1 MAEVLA
7 PLRPELDIM
16 PSPAP
21 EQPGLLMRDPYRY
34 SDAVIIVPPLLAQTL
49 VLFDGEHTDADLKV
63 LLTRATGDIVRAADI
78 ARDLIKVLEESGF
91 LQSNRFFD
99 VCDRKRREFA
109 EAEIREPA
117 HAGSGYPDDAEE
129 LSAKLAEYGADPET
143 SGVDS
148 LVAIAAPHVSPEGG
162 FKSYGA
168 AYRRL
173 NPSYADKTF
182 VILGTSHYGEPE
194 KFGLTRKPYQTPF
207 GAIETDRTLVD
218 RLEQQAADAIEMEDY
233 CHSSEHSIEFQ
244 CVFLA
249 HVLGTTD
256 FKILPILCGPLAES
270 LYTGKAPESNDSV
283 RGFFDAL
290 GELADTRRKDIIWV
304 LGIDMA
310 HIGRRY
316 GDPTAA
322 LADQGHMM
330 EVRERDVDR
339 LARVCAGD
347 AEGFFDLVHP
357 NRDDLRWC
365 GYSPVYTF
373 LSAVKGV
380 EGKVLNYEQW
390 NIDEESVV
398 SFAGVEFRE
407 SGSSAG

>member
-7 PLRPELDIM
+7 PLRHELDIM
-16 PSPAP
+16 PSPMP

-63 LLTRATGDIVRAADI
+63 LLTRVTGDIIRAADI
-78 ARDLIKVLEESGF
+78 ARDFIKALEESGF
-91 LQSNRFFD
+91 LQSPRFFD
-99 VCDRKRREFA
+99 LCGRKRREFA
-109 EAEIREPA
+109 AAETREAA
-117 HAGSGYPDDAEE
+117 HSGNGYPDNAEE
-129 LSAKLAEYGADPET
+129 LSAKLNDYGVEPET
-143 SGVDS
+143 SGAGS
-148 LVAIAAPHVSPEGG
+148 LLALAAPHVSPEGG
-162 FKSYGA
+162 FNSYAA

-173 NPSYADKTF
+173 NPSYAGKTF

-207 GAIETDRTLVD
+207 GAIETDRALVD
-218 RLEQQAADAIEMEDY
+218 RLEKQAANAIEMEDY

-249 HVLGTTD
+249 HVLGTTR

-270 LYTGKAPESNDSV
+270 LHSGKAPESNDSV

-290 GELADTRRKDIIWV
+290 AELADSRRKDLIWV

-316 GDPTAA
+316 GDQTAA
-322 LADQGHMM
+322 NANQGRMI

-339 LARVCAGD
+339 LERVCAGD
-347 AEGFFDLVHP
+347 AEGFFELVHP
-357 NRDDLRWC
+357 NQDDLRWC
-365 GYSPVYTF
+365 GYSPMYTF

-380 EGKVLNYEQW
+380 EGKLLSYEQW
-390 NIDEESVV
+390 NIDEASVV
-398 SFAGVEFRE
+398 SFGGVEFRE
-407 SGSSAG
+407 AGLE

>member
-34 SDAVIIVPPLLAQTL
+34 SDAMIIVPPVLAQTL

-63 LLTRATGDIVRAADI
+63 LLTRVTGDILRAADI
-78 ARDLIKVLEESGF
+78 ARDFIQALEESGF
-91 LQSNRFFD
+91 LQSPRFFD
-99 VCDRKRREFA
+99 LCDRKRREFA
-109 EAEIREPA
+109 EADIREPA
-117 HAGSGYPDDAEE
+117 HAGSGYPENAEE
-129 LSAKLAEYGADPET
+129 LSAKLADYGADPGT
-143 SGVDS
+143 SGTDS
-148 LVAIAAPHVSPEGG
+148 LVALAAPHVSPEGG
-162 FKSYGA
+162 FKSYAA

-173 NPSYADKTF
+173 NPSYAGKTF

-207 GAIETDRTLVD
+207 GAIETDRALVD
-218 RLEQQAADAIEMEDY
+218 RLEQQAAGAIEMEDY

-244 CVFLA
+244 CIFLA
-249 HVLGTTD
+249 HVLGTSD
-256 FKILPILCGPLAES
+256 FKILPILCGPLVES

-290 GELADTRRKDIIWV
+290 GELADARRKDLIWV

-316 GDPTAA
+316 GDQTAA
-322 LADQGHMM
+322 RAEQGRMM
-330 EVRERDVDR
+330 EVRQRDVDR
-339 LARVCAGD
+339 LEKVCAGD
-347 AEGFFDLVHP
+347 AEGFFELVHP
-357 NRDDLRWC
+357 NHDDLRWC

-380 EGKVLNYEQW
+380 KGKVLKYEQW
-390 NIDEESVV
+390 NIDEASVV
-398 SFAGVEFRE
+398 SFAGVEFTE
-407 SGSSAG
+407 AGPETK

>member
-7 PLRPELDIM
+7 PLRRELDIM
-16 PSPAP
+16 PSPAH

-34 SDAVIIVPPLLAQTL
+34 SDAVIIIPPVLAQTL
-49 VLFDGEHTDADLKV
+49 ALFDGEHTDLDLKA
-63 LLTRATGDIVRAADI
+63 LLTRVTGDIIRAADI
-78 ARDLIKVLEESGF
+78 ARDLIKTLEESGF
-91 LQSNRFFD
+91 LQSPRFFD
-99 VCDRKRREFA
+99 LCDRKRREFA

-117 HAGSGYPDDAEE
+117 HAGSGYPDDARE
-129 LSAKLAEYGADPET
+129 LSAKLTDYGADPET
-143 SGVDS
+143 SGADS
-148 LVAIAAPHVSPEGG
+148 LLALAAPHVSPEGG
-162 FKSYGA
+162 FKSYAA

-173 NPSYADKTF
+173 NPSYAGKTF

-207 GAIETDRTLVD
+207 GTIETDRALVD
-218 RLEQQAADAIEMEDY
+218 GLERHAASAIEMEDY
-233 CHSSEHSIEFQ
+233 CHSNEHSIEFQ
-244 CVFLA
+244 CIFLA

-290 GELADTRRKDIIWV
+290 GELAENRRKDLVWV

-322 LADQGHMM
+322 RAGEGHMT
-330 EVRERDVDR
+330 EVRERDAER
-339 LARVCAGD
+339 LEKVCAGD
-347 AEGFFDLVHP
+347 AEGFFELLHP
-357 NRDDLRWC
+357 NQDDLRWC
-365 GYSPVYTF
+365 GYSPLYTF
-373 LSAVKGV
+373 LSTVKGV
-380 EGKVLNYEQW
+380 KGKVLNYEQW

-398 SFAGVEFRE
+398 SFAGVEFTE
-407 SGSSAG
+407 MGPG

>member
-7 PLRPELDIM
+7 PLRPELNIM
-16 PSPAP
+16 PSPVP

-34 SDAVIIVPPLLAQTL
+34 SDAVIIVPLGLAQTL

-63 LLTRATGDIVRAADI
+63 LLTRATGDIIRAADI

-91 LQSNRFFD
+91 LQSHRFFD
-99 VCDRKRREFA
+99 LCDRKRREFA
-109 EAEIREPA
+109 EAEIRDPA

-129 LSAKLAEYGADPET
+129 LSAKLSDYGANPET
-143 SGVDS
+143 SEADS

-162 FKSYGA
+162 FKSYAA

-194 KFGLTRKPYQTPF
+194 KFGLTLKPYQTPF
-207 GAIETDRTLVD
+207 GAIETDRALVD
-218 RLEQQAADAIEMEDY
+218 RLERQAASAIEMEDY

-256 FKILPILCGPLAES
+256 FKILPILCGPLVES

-290 GELADTRRKDIIWV
+290 GELADTRRKDFIWV

-390 NIDEESVV
+390 NIGEESVV

-407 SGSSAG
+407 TGSSES